1 MSFVAISG
9 SASGDFISTIK
20 QPEVR
25 PVGTMTVGAF
35 SFGNRGVPVLA
46 LLVS

>member
-1 MSFVAISG
+1 MSFVAISA
-9 SASGDFISTIK
+9 SASGDFLSAIK

-35 SFGNRGVPVLA
+35 SFRNRGMLVLA
-46 LLVS
+46 LLIS